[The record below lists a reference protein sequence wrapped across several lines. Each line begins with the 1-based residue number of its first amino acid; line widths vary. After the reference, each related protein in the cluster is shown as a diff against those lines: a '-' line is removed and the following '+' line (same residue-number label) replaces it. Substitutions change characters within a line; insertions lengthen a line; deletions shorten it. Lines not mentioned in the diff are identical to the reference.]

1 MLVMNAFGGDPQ
13 RIIDLLERKPIT
25 AQFPIRRVRLSST
38 SFHGTSNSTPR
49 KDSLVPRSAETART
63 LSSTGTLLAIAT
75 FRPTFLVSRAKKVWT
90 PENQRYPAQAS
101 TKPAVPEESAL
112 PPQRGFIPTIVLVDF
127 TQRSCPKFRCSGD
140 LNRANLPLRRYLAG
154 SNWLEPS
161 RDESLGKGSPQR

>member
-1 MLVMNAFGGDPQ
+1 MNAFGGDPQ

-101 TKPAVPEESAL
+101 TKPAV
-112 PPQRGFIPTIVLVDF
+112 
-127 TQRSCPKFRCSGD
+127 QRSRRFHLSGVSF
-140 LNRANLPLRRYLAG
+140 LRSYWLILRSVAVRSSGVAETSTAQIFHCGVIWRVRIGWSLAG
-154 SNWLEPS
+154 TSLWG
-161 RDESLGKGSPQR
+161 RDRPRGSG